1 MSFVVAIPT
10 YKRVEICFNQT
21 ISTLEREGIS
31 KEKIFVFVVE
41 EEYGIYREKFGEDY
55 QIIIGE
61 VGLLNQRNFI
71 TNYFPEGQQI
81 LCLDDDIKELD
92 LCGKSLTSFLEEAF
106 EECVKQQSYIFS
118 IYPVWNKF
126 YREKQSYMTTCLNMC
141 VGAFHGIINR
151 KSEDLILKSPVAEKE
166 DIERSILYFLK
177 DKIVL
182 RYNQYGFKTKY
193 YNSVGGLG
201 SLKERIPKSV
211 VAVEYLLSTYPELG
225 KLKVRKN
232 GLNEFE
238 MKKIKSGVVKEED
251 KIVSLLPTRVELFDK
266 IYELLNQIKIPYKA
280 DGNKKNSNGRLG
292 FPKYRGAVFGT
303 VRGRYSGKIDLS
315 AMSKKFP
322 EIYEEIIRIGKEI
335 VPFEFETIQ
344 LNHNLTCPKHKDK
357 NNITPS
363 VLVSFGEYTGGNI
376 VVEGEIYDAKN
387 TPIIFNGS
395 LLEHWNTPDLEGNK
409 YSLVFFKRNNN

>member
-1 MSFVVAIPT
+1 MSFIVAIPT
-10 YKRVEICFNQT
+10 YGRVDICFNQT
-21 ISTLEREGIS
+21 IFILEREGIS
-31 KEKIFVFVVE
+31 KDKIFVFVVE
-41 EEYGIYREKFGEDY
+41 EEYEIYREKFGEDY

-61 VGLLNQRNFI
+61 VGLVNQRNFI

-81 LCLDDDIKELD
+81 LCLDDDIMELD
-92 LCGKSLTSFLEEAF
+92 LCGKPLISFLEEAF

-151 KSEDLILKSPVAEKE
+151 KDEYLQLKSPVAGKE

-211 VAVEYLLSTYPELG
+211 IGCEYLLSTYPDLG

-251 KIVSLLPTRVELFDK
+251 KIVSLLPTCIGMFDK
-266 IYELLNQIKIPYKA
+266 LYEMLNKIIIPYKA
-280 DGNKKNSNGRLG
+280 NENNNGRRG
-292 FPKYRGAVFGT
+292 FPRYRGAVFGI
-303 VRGRYSGKIDLS
+303 VNQRYTGKVDLS
-315 AMSKKFP
+315 QMSKKYS
-322 EIYEEIIRIGKEI
+322 EIYEEIIKIGKEI
-335 VPFEFETIQ
+335 CPFDFETIQ
-344 LNHNLTCPKHKDK
+344 LNHNLICPKHKDS

-363 VLVSFGEYTGGNI
+363 VLVSFGEYIGGNI

-387 TPIIFNGS
+387 TPIIFNGA

-409 YSLVFFKRNNN
+409 YSLVYFKRNNIF